1 MLLLFDR
8 LTGKVSA
15 KKKDR
20 KKKKRK
26 MTSLEHILKHLDEKY
41 RETLCMHVFKQKGF
55 RCT

>member
-1 MLLLFDR
+1 MTVLLER
-8 LTGKVSA
+8 CQQ

-20 KKKKRK
+20 KKKKGK

-55 RCT
+55 GCT